1 MKLITLGTAAGNSA
15 RDRANAANLII
26 CGGKYYLI
34 DAGEPVK
41 ALLFSRGIP
50 YTDVQ
55 KVFISHCHED
65 HLGGLMGL
73 LNCFFREHRKDPE
86 SDMTVYLPEMA
97 AQSPIE
103 AFMKVI
109 HRDIPDGKLS
119 FKPVESGTFF
129 DDGNLKITA
138 YPTDHLE
145 GRGPSYSFLL
155 EHEKERLLITGDLR
169 WGDFGD
175 FPYAAFAKE
184 PAVCLCEAVHCPL
197 EKIVD
202 VVRDLPVKKL
212 IFTHYKT
219 SLLKQEYDIFLEK
232 TKGLP
237 YPVVLATDDEEFTI
251 EGVTH
256 ESQ

>member
-15 RDRANAANLII
+15 RDRANASNLII

-41 ALLFSRGIP
+41 ALIFSRDIP
-50 YTDVQ
+50 YTDIQ
-55 KVFISHCHED
+55 KIFISHCHED

-73 LNCFFREHRKDPE
+73 LNCFFRELRKDPAA
-86 SDMTVYLPEMA
+86 DVTMYLPEMA
-97 AQSPIE
+97 AQIPVE
-103 AFMKVI
+103 GFMKVI
-109 HRDIPDGKLS
+109 HREIPEGKLT

-138 YPTDHLE
+138 YLTDHLE

-155 EHEKERLLITGDLR
+155 EHEEERLLITGDLR

-175 FPYAAFAKE
+175 FPHAALEK

-197 EKIVD
+197 ETIVD
-202 VVRDLPVKKL
+202 IVRDLPIKKL
-212 IFTHYKT
+212 IFTHYKA
-219 SLLKQEYDIFLEK
+219 SLLKEDHDIFLEK

-237 YPVVLATDDEEFTI
+237 YPVVLAEDDEEFDV
-251 EGVTH
+251 E
-256 ESQ
+256 E